1 MILPSYRD
9 NRFHLVFECLDGR
22 YIHCRQC
29 LLSCYGHPKNDIFK
43 TDSSRECNR
52 ITMLMETSDV
62 VRS

>member
-52 ITMLMETSDV
+52 ITML
-62 VRS
+62 